1 MIDIKSNL
9 RLTCLICQ
17 ICEI

>member
-9 RLTCLICQ
+9 RLTSLIY
-17 ICEI
+17 